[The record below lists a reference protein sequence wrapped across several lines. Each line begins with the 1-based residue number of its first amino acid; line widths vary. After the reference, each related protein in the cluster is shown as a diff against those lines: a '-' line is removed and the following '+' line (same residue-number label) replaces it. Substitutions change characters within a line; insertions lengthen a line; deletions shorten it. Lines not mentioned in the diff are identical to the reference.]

1 MPAPPS
7 PIPSSCDHMSASFS
21 ISVAPD
27 GTLYALHGSTIY
39 RFDAGAHGDA
49 PPNAVFCFMP
59 KKMEV
64 VSGFVAT
71 RDEVEVLALGA
82 IFAFDRNSRGLVNPL
97 RYIADPEYGAFGKT
111 SLNSRGSPYQIAVG
125 FDGTTYV
132 LKDTSCHCHAGGD
145 SPDIIVFPPDGNG
158 DIAPIRDIEPTDP
171 AHPKSETIALVIAL
185 DGKSRLFFL
194 DNSGDLVVSRPGA
207 VEPYAREAH
216 INLAAPNAFAVDNA
230 GTAYVGHGSI
240 IYVVTGAAGPTPA
253 VRKLGGSKTHITN
266 AEGLATDAKGK
277 LYVKNCA
284 HSSASILVFKPA
296 SSGNTQPLYILGGT
310 HTRLVCPSLAND
322 P

>member
-1 MPAPPS
+1 M
-7 PIPSSCDHMSASFS
+7 
-21 ISVAPD
+21 
-27 GTLYALHGSTIY
+27 L
-39 RFDAGAHGDA
+39 RGDA
-49 PPNAVFCFMP
+49 PPNAVFCFTP
-59 KKMEV
+59 KKTEV

-82 IFAFDRNSRGLVNPL
+82 IFAFDRNSRGHVNPL

-132 LKDTSCHCHAGGD
+132 LKDTSCHCHAGGY
-145 SPDIIVFPPDGNG
+145 SPDIIVFPPRGNG
-158 DIAPIRDIEPTDP
+158 DIAPIRDIQPTDP
-171 AHPKSETIALVIAL
+171 ADPTSATIALVIAL
-185 DGKSRLFFL
+185 DRKSRLFFL

-216 INLAAPNAFAVDNA
+216 IALASPSAFAVDDA
-230 GTAYVGHGSI
+230 GTAYVADRSI
-240 IYVVTGAAGPTPA
+240 IYVVRGATGAAPA
-253 VRKLGGSKTHITN
+253 VTKLGGSRTHITN

-284 HSSASILVFKPA
+284 HSTASILVFKPA
-296 SSGNTQPLYILGGT
+296 SSGNTQPLYILGGAR
-310 HTRLVCPSLAND
+310 TRLVCPSSANE